1 MVYLATKMIFHTN
14 GLEHTYLGL
23 EFSLS
28 VVNVPLIL
36 QLFVFSVSSNPYSW
50 FILIHISIS

>member
-36 QLFVFSVSSNPYSW
+36 
-50 FILIHISIS
+50 